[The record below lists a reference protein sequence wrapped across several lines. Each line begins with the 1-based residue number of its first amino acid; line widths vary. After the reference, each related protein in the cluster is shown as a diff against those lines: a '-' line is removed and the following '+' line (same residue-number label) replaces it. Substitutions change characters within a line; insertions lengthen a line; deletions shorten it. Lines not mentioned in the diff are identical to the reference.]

1 MFVAKNL
8 IVAVASILDFA
19 LTVYMWV
26 IIIRAVL
33 TWVNPDPYNP
43 IVRSLYAI
51 TEPVLS
57 WLRRRFPLMAGSIDF
72 SPLVVIF
79 AIYFLR
85 VFLVRTLFDLAAR
98 MS

>member
-8 IVAVASILDFA
+8 LFAVAKILDIA
-19 LTVYMWV
+19 LYAYMW
-26 IIIRAVL
+26 ILIIRAVL

-43 IVRSLYAI
+43 IVRALYSI

-72 SPLVVIF
+72 SPLV
-79 AIYFLR
+79 AILAILFLQY
-85 VFLVRTLFDLAAR
+85 FLVRTLFDLAMR
-98 MS
+98 MP

>member
-85 VFLVRTLFDLAAR
+85 AFLVRTLFDLAAR
-98 MS
+98 IS

>member
-19 LTVYMWV
+19 LTAYMWI

-43 IVRSLYAI
+43 IVRGLYAI

-79 AIYFLR
+79 VIYFLR
-85 VFLVRTLFDLAAR
+85 VFLVKTLFDLAMR
-98 MS
+98 VS

>member
-8 IVAVASILDFA
+8 IFAVASILDFA
-19 LTVYMWV
+19 LTAYMWI

-43 IVRSLYAI
+43 IVRALYSI

-79 AIYFLR
+79 VIYFLR
-85 VFLVRTLFDLAAR
+85 AFFVRTLFDLATR
-98 MS
+98 IS

>member
-98 MS
+98 IS

>member
-8 IVAVASILDFA
+8 VFAFASILDIT
-19 LTVYMWV
+19 LTAYMWI

-85 VFLVRTLFDLAAR
+85 AFLVRTLFDLAAR